1 MKETLTFRN
10 LIQESLLDSVKAKF
24 KDMIKAIQDLKEY
37 TYEITINDMSVYKDK
52 VRLISIPKKEADEV
66 KKWVKILKDMSSKKV
81 DKTPKISDLDAELKK
96 AFKNGR
102 TEI

>member
-81 DKTPKISDLDAELKK
+81 DKTPKISDLDSELKTAEK
-96 AFKNGR
+96 KFK
-102 TEI
+102 EKD

>member
-81 DKTPKISDLDAELKK
+81 DKTPKISDLDYELKK

>member
-81 DKTPKISDLDAELKK
+81 DKTPKISDLDSELKK
-96 AFKNGR
+96 SFNNGR
-102 TEI
+102 KEI

>member
-81 DKTPKISDLDAELKK
+81 DKTPKISDLDSELKK
-96 AFKNGR
+96 SFKNGR
-102 TEI
+102 KEI